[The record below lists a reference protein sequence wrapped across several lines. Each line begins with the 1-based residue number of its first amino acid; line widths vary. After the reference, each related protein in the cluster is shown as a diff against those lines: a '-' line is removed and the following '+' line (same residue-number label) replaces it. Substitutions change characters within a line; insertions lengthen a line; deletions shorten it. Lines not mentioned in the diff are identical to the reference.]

1 MATTA
6 KTKKDVEQLSS
17 SDRLWDSL
25 NHTYGL
31 QREEIGRNYDK
42 AYSQADRQALSRGM
56 QRSSYNA
63 ANLANI
69 NQQRNNA
76 LEQNYANQIADYEN
90 RLTQQEQQDL
100 ENERWEK
107 QFNEGVRQFNEN
119 LAATREENEKNRAF
133 QTAEREAQQ
142 GWQSSENAL
151 GRAFTTAEREAQQGW
166 QSGENALSRA
176 FTTAEREAQQA
187 YQSGE
192 NAINRAYN
200 TQEREAQQAWQTAEN
215 QQNRAYNTAEREA
228 QQAYNTAERIA
239 QQNYNSAENAANRAW
254 QSEQTAAQQAWQ
266 SNENALNRDYNT
278 AERIAQQIYNTSER
292 VAQQGYNTAER
303 IAQQNYQSGENALT
317 RAENARQFNEQMG
330 YNYAQA
336 DRSADQWER
345 SFAQDNMTAD
355 QKLAASYVAAI
366 AEQGGIPSDELL
378 ARAGLSRADA
388 EAMRKGGSTSGSG
401 GSGGTGGNPD
411 GSNPP
416 TTNPNDL
423 FNDPTGGT
431 ETPGST
437 TPKLSKEELL
447 STLQTADKKLY
458 EEMFGKSGEKPTS
471 ELANLSDDQK
481 KRLQQAFEEYM
492 ENPNVVRDFSP
503 SDKTSFYFTNDLTVP
518 WTYAGPTDT
527 TQTYGVSANTVDIAN
542 SPANRLTSR
551 VRDTNIIDPNAKT
564 AEERFGSSKKRE
576 KTYWEW
582 DFD

>member
-6 KTKKDVEQLSS
+6 KTKNDVEQMKS

-56 QRSSYNA
+56 QRSSFNA
-63 ANLANI
+63 QNLANI
-69 NQQRNNA
+69 NEQRNRA
-76 LEQNYANQIADYEN
+76 LDQNYSSQIADYEN
-90 RLTQQEQQDL
+90 RLNQQEQQDL

-119 LAATREENEKNRAF
+119 LAATREENALNRAF
-133 QTAEREAQQ
+133 QTSEREAQQ
-142 GWQSSENAL
+142 GWQSNENAL
-151 GRAFTTAEREAQQGW
+151 GRAFTTAEREAQQAY

-200 TQEREAQQAWQTAEN
+200 TQEREAQQAWQSAEN

-228 QQAYNTAERIA
+228 QQAYNTSERIA
-239 QQNYNSAENAANRAW
+239 QQNYNSAENAANREW
-254 QSEQTAAQQAWQ
+254 QAGQTAAQQAWQ
-266 SNENALNRDYNT
+266 SGENALNRDYQT
-278 AERIAQQIYNTSER
+278 REREAQQ
-292 VAQQGYNTAER
+292 AYNTAER
-303 IAQQNYQSGENALT
+303 AAQQAYQSNENALT
-317 RAENARQFNEQMG
+317 RAENARQFNEQMA
-330 YNYAQA
+330 YNNTQA

-378 ARAGLSRADA
+378 ARAGLSREDA
-388 EAMRKGGSTSGSG
+388 MAMRKNAKSSGSS
-401 GSGGTGGNPD
+401 GSTGGNPD

-431 ETPGST
+431 ETTG
-437 TPKLSKEELL
+437 
-447 STLQTADKKLY
+447 
-458 EEMFGKSGEKPTS
+458 
-471 ELANLSDDQK
+471 
-481 KRLQQAFEEYM
+481 
-492 ENPNVVRDFSP
+492 
-503 SDKTSFYFTNDLTVP
+503 
-518 WTYAGPTDT
+518 DT
-527 TQTYGVSANTVDIAN
+527 TQKRTKAEMLELLGTADDRLYEKMFGPSATSPISSIADTADEELAAAFAEYMNDPEAYKKANNLQVVDFSGKSPTGWTDEGPYDSTQTVGVAMNTNDIAN

-551 VRDTNIIDPNAKT
+551 TRDKNVVDPNAQT

>member
-6 KTKKDVEQLSS
+6 KTKDEVEQMSTK
-17 SDRLWDSL
+17 DRLWDSL

-69 NQQRNNA
+69 NQQRNTA
-76 LEQNYANQIADYEN
+76 LDQNYANQIADYEN

-100 ENERWEK
+100 ENERWDK
-107 QFNEGVRQFNEN
+107 QFTEGVRQFNEN
-119 LAATREENEKNRAF
+119 LAAQREENALNRAF
-133 QTAEREAQQ
+133 QT
-142 GWQSSENAL
+142 S
-151 GRAFTTAEREAQQGW
+151 EREAQQGW
-166 QSGENALSRA
+166 QSGENALGRA

-192 NAINRAYN
+192 NALNRAFTTSEREAQQGWQSAENQANRAYN
-200 TQEREAQQAWQTAEN
+200 TAEREAQQNWQSAEN
-215 QQNRAYNTAEREA
+215 QANRAYNTAEREA
-228 QQAYNTAERIA
+228 QQA
-239 QQNYNSAENAANRAW
+239 
-254 QSEQTAAQQAWQ
+254 
-266 SNENALNRDYNT
+266 
-278 AERIAQQIYNTSER
+278 
-292 VAQQGYNTAER
+292 YNTAER

-317 RAENARQFNEQMG
+317 RAENARQFNEQMA
-330 YNYAQA
+330 YNNAQA

-388 EAMRKGGSTSGSG
+388 EAMRKGGNSSG
-401 GSGGTGGNPD
+401 GSGGNGGNTP
-411 GSNPP
+411 GANTPAA
-416 TTNPNDL
+416 NPNDL
-423 FNDPTGGT
+423 FNDPTGGNPAAT
-431 ETPGST
+431 GDT
-437 TPKLSKEELL
+437 THSLSVGELRSIL
-447 STLQTADKKLY
+447 ESADEKLY
-458 EEMFGKSGEKPTS
+458 EEMFGKAGEKPTS
-471 ELANLSDDQK
+471 ELANLSEDQK
-481 KRLQQAFEEYM
+481 DRLQKAFEDYM
-492 ENPNVVRDFSP
+492 ENPNIVRDFAPDDS
-503 SDKTSFYFTNDLTVP
+503 KSFYMTSDLSVP

-527 TQTYGVSANTVDIAN
+527 TQTSGVAMNTNDIAN

-551 VRDTNIIDPNAKT
+551 TRDKNIVDPNAET

-576 KTYWEW
+576 KKYWEW